1 MCIPFFGGGI
11 FLLNNYN
18 FILDGNG
25 SFIPCLTFIFRY
37 CLYIFTSIYDYTLKK
52 LHWKYVESM
61 YQILSALWLSNSID
75 YRWGVG
81 MVNAI
86 QIVLL
91 LSLASIKTCS
101 SSSFSKKKEKEKK
114 KKKKEKKKK
123 KKKKKKKE
131 KKKKKKKKKKKFHIL
146 VKENNKS
153 KSAKCL

>member
-25 SFIPCLTFIFRY
+25 PFIPSLTFIYRY
-37 CLYIFTSIYDYTLKK
+37 YLYIFTSIYDYTLKK

-101 SSSFSKKKEKEKK
+101 SS
-114 KKKKEKKKK
+114 
-123 KKKKKKKE
+123 
-131 KKKKKKKKKKKFHIL
+131 
-146 VKENNKS
+146 
-153 KSAKCL
+153 CLFLRSCVYEIDCQVSLSLYF